1 MNYLEL
7 MKAPK
12 NTKYINS
19 TFLSKGFHLVF
30 YVSNLGT
37 SALKKR
43 FQEHGIQ
50 NISKF
55 AFSSFEYK
63 L

>member
-19 TFLSKGFHLVF
+19 TFLSKGFHFVF

-37 SALKKR
+37 SALKKDSENMESKT
-43 FQEHGIQ
+43 F
-50 NISKF
+50 SKF